1 LTALSLV
8 PILIIGQ
15 NVKQAISGGVR
26 GLMKPSLKSLGLL
39 AFCVFL
45 AMPGHA
51 EDKKTFWYRF
61 SLKFTAGWGS
71 RIPIGDV
78 NDVLKSFN
86 NNKVFEFHR
95 QHETGRVVGQIKTL
109 DDRISHWEAELRF
122 DLTRRIS
129 LGIATSAPIHK
140 HNESSVTYTIV
151 GWAGPQIMTWTFR
164 PEIKVSYPIRLS
176 AYYSLPI
183 IHGLSISV
191 GAGAGIYPAK
201 ISLPVKYDEIPPSG
215 GYYSGLSSSDAKRA
229 LALGFHGNVVL
240 EYFVAHKLAFVAE
253 FQQRSIRIR
262 GLKGTYTAKDG
273 YVDIKTRGTLYY
285 FSMWNPL
292 IAARHNNLEVWER
305 IPFASDVDIHDAREA
320 MLNLNGYSIRLGI
333 RLRVF

>member
-1 LTALSLV
+1 
-8 PILIIGQ
+8 
-15 NVKQAISGGVR
+15 
-26 GLMKPSLKSLGLL
+26 MKPKLKFPILL

-45 AMPGHA
+45 TMPGSA
-51 EDKKTFWYRF
+51 EDKKAFWSRF

-78 NDVLKSFN
+78 NDSLKSFN
-86 NNKVFEFHR
+86 ENKVFQFHR
-95 QHETGRVVGQIKTL
+95 QRETGRVVGEIKTL
-109 DDRISHWEAELRF
+109 DDQISHWEAELRF

-140 HNESSVTYTIV
+140 RNESSVTYTIL

-176 AYYSLPI
+176 AYYTLPI
-183 IHGLSISV
+183 IRRLSISV
-191 GAGAGIYPAK
+191 GAGAGIYPAE
-201 ISLPVKYDEIPPSG
+201 IFLPIKYEEIPPSG

-240 EYFVAHKLAFVAE
+240 EYFFADRLAFVAE

-262 GLKGTYTAKDG
+262 GFKGTYSAKDG

-305 IPFASDVDIHDAREA
+305 IGDYSDTDVHNPREA
-320 MLNLNGYSIRLGI
+320 VLDLNGYSIRLG
-333 RLRVF
+333 LRIKAF